1 MQALAAIPPPL
12 QMLLEV
18 SQDTDPVK
26 QVRSPTVL
34 IAQARLT
41 YSSLICCCLQFCTNQ
56 KLAAEVLALA
66 SNNPVVR
73 TTIAATG
80 HVDVFLDVLQQAQ
93 SHIQDPIGSPAG
105 R

>member
-18 SQDTDPVK
+18 SQDTDPAK
-26 QVRSPTVL
+26 QVTSPTVL
-34 IAQARLT
+34 IAHFT
-41 YSSLICCCLQFCTNQ
+41 YSSLIRCCLQFCPNQ

-93 SHIQDPIGSPAG
+93 SHIQDPVESPAG